1 MSPGRPADS
10 KIIFKA
16 HLVDVEPPY
25 KEEETK
31 MDTKWL
37 KKVLL
42 IQTSKSFYVK
52 YAKYRLNINLFSE

>member
-10 KIIFKA
+10 KIIIMA

-42 IQTSKSFYVK
+42 V
-52 YAKYRLNINLFSE
+52 